1 MILGWDHR
9 LGAAPPLR
17 PTTTRVV
24 VGRRGGLYIWFC
36 FSYKMG
42 AVGFTDAEGNFLI
55 SFDRNFVR
63 FRFKISLHIDD
74 IDTLHTIQSMLGIG
88 IVTGENKQYCS
99 FVVQDYDQIKYIL
112 CPIFLHFPLQ
122 TNKRLDFDYFYEAIL
137 IKEEKG
143 NNLTDIK
150 DKLLVIKNSMNRNRE
165 IRDSTGHFESF
176 AINFCW
182 LVGFIEGD
190 GTLGIKNSEGARA
203 ARPLASRA
211 ARGRSPYLQIA
222 QKIQVKLH

>member
-1 MILGWDHR
+1 MGGWKSSH
-9 LGAAPPLR
+9 
-17 PTTTRVV
+17 
-24 VGRRGGLYIWFC
+24 GLSKLSQVSTEFLQWFT
-36 FSYKMG
+36 
-42 AVGFTDAEGNFLI
+42 GFTDAEGNFLI

-88 IVTGENKQYCS
+88 IVTEENKQYCS

-122 TNKRLDFDYFYEAIL
+122 TNKRLDFDSFYEAIL

-165 IRDSTGHFESF
+165 IMDSTGHFESF

-182 LVGFIEGD
+182 LVGRPVFVFSFFKW
-190 GTLGIKNSEGARA
+190 KNKN
-203 ARPLASRA
+203 L
-211 ARGRSPYLQIA
+211 
-222 QKIQVKLH
+222 